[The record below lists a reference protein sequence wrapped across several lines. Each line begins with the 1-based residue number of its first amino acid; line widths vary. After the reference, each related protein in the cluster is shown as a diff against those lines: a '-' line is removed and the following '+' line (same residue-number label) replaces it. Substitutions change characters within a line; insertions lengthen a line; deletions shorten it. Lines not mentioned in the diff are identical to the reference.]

1 MILTNDNPRGE
12 RPANIIADIVAGYPD
27 EILQLNAAQEYPPG
41 FLQDPGRIP
50 IEALEF
56 SWHFCY
62 EYVLG
67 PFYQTAFMA
76 RLVSQATTSNPRSSA
91 FLAPDWSPLAR
102 HPLLRDC
109 SFLVLSSVIRE
120 WGYGVRTVFHAY
132 LL

>member
-12 RPANIIADIVAGYPD
+12 QPASIIADIVAGYPD

-62 EYVLG
+62 EYV
-67 PFYQTAFMA
+67 P
-76 RLVSQATTSNPRSSA
+76 P
-91 FLAPDWSPLAR
+91 
-102 HPLLRDC
+102 
-109 SFLVLSSVIRE
+109 
-120 WGYGVRTVFHAY
+120 
-132 LL
+132 